1 MENTLHNLILLKEK
15 KHQWRKYKDNKE
27 IQEIIITKTIEI
39 IVKIEIIEIE
49 AEILNKEII
58 IIVIKN
64 TIIINP
70 QIKILEKIENIDK
83 LIYPNNF
90 LILLL

>member
-1 MENTLHNLILLKEK
+1 M
-15 KHQWRKYKDNKE
+15 
-27 IQEIIITKTIEI
+27 
-39 IVKIEIIEIE
+39 KIEIIEIE

>member
-1 MENTLHNLILLKEK
+1 VT
-15 KHQWRKYKDNKE
+15 
-27 IQEIIITKTIEI
+27 
-39 IVKIEIIEIE
+39 IEIIEIE

-70 QIKILEKIENIDK
+70 QIILEKIENIDK
-83 LIYPNNF
+83 LIYPNHF